1 MEIEQKEYF
10 MTEKDMK
17 DRLNAVFNAL
27 ESIQVSGMKNVQSM
41 AGSMSVLLEVI
52 NSPILQEPVEE

>member
-1 MEIEQKEYF
+1 

-17 DRLNAVFNAL
+17 DRLNAVFKAL
-27 ESIQVSGMKNVQSM
+27 DTIQVSGMKNIQSL

-52 NSPILQEPVEE
+52 NSPIVQEPAEE